1 MKKTTPQHLTS
12 FVKFIFTIALA
23 LTLSPTQAQTVMY
36 GDTIFWEN
44 FGTGTTRADISGRGT
59 VGGLYLYEGPVKY
72 VIALDSTIIE
82 TFVGA
87 NGYDWIQ
94 ETPRFREVPITSSS
108 AAYAAKPSAATPPY
122 FNGYWEITDW
132 GDWTFNT
139 RTTGTTTNTFAAR
152 DNVTDNYPCSWIKI
166 DGVWKFGYIYASYED
181 TGYTGIVP
189 EDGFYAL
196 INDGDNFT
204 GDDNYLQ
211 NHWLDHSG
219 WSDLSTSPFN
229 PASPGGATHSG
240 NGRYMFVNCS
250 QSSTVTGAVY
260 KRLVTELC
268 RDAMFEFSIW
278 VASIHGSKNNAQFR
292 IEIWSAD
299 PGEDPSL
306 GGLDADYVGLEVE
319 DANGA
324 TLLALGDKTNG
335 ILGQWL
341 QIKKHFTLVGQD
353 YCWVVVRNYGAGG
366 GNDIAIDDL
375 VFKPYAPFNLEIAL
389 STEVLSGAEMACNE
403 GLVSLVSN
411 FPHDSIM
418 PDYIN
423 IEEFGF
429 YFQGYDSINGTWEN
443 IGNAIP
449 IQTQSASEPLELTIP
464 LAEYNL
470 YSHYRVTVA
479 TTPAGFGGRCIT
491 FTYPPESK
499 VEIGDAPEFRLSGQ
513 DVCGTSGVDPGTF
526 YIVNTNQ
533 ADCDNNWQVK
543 VRING
548 GEIQTLSPT
557 QLDSNPCP

>member
-12 FVKFIFTIALA
+12 FVKFIFTIAFA

-82 TFVGA
+82 TFVDG
-87 NGYDWIQ
+87 NGYDWIL
-94 ETPRFREVPITSSS
+94 ENPRFREVPITTSS
-108 AAYAAKPSAATPPY
+108 AAYLAKPSAATPPY
-122 FNGYWEITDW
+122 FDGYWEITDW

-139 RTTGTTTNTFAAR
+139 RTTGTTTNNFVAR

-166 DGVWKFGYIYASYED
+166 DGVWKFGYIYATYED
-181 TGYTGIVP
+181 TAYTGIVP

-204 GDDNYLQ
+204 GGDNYLQ
-211 NHWLDHSG
+211 NHWSDHSG
-219 WSDLSTSPFN
+219 WSDLSTSPLT
-229 PASPGGATHSG
+229 PADSVAQSLHHTG

-250 QSSTVTGAVY
+250 QSGTVTGAVY

-278 VASIHGSKNNAQFR
+278 VASIHNSDNNSQFR

-299 PGEDPSL
+299 PGENPSL
-306 GGLDADYVGLEVE
+306 GSLDTTYVGQDVDE
-319 DANGA
+319 ANGA

-335 ILGQWL
+335 LLGQWL

-353 YCWVVVRNYGAGG
+353 YCWVVVRNYGTGS

-389 STEVLSGAEMACNE
+389 STEVLGGAEMACNE
-403 GLVSLVSN
+403 GLVSLIST

-418 PDYIN
+418 PDYID

-429 YFQGYDSINGTWEN
+429 YFQGYDSINSTWTN
-443 IGNAIP
+443 IGNSIP

-470 YSHYRVTVA
+470 YTKYRVTVA

-491 FTYPPESK
+491 FTYPPTNKEP
-499 VEIGDAPEFRLSGQ
+499 IGEAPEF
-513 DVCGTSGVDPGTF
+513 TISGVDVCDDGTGIEKGTF
-526 YIVNTNQ
+526 IITNNNQSATDNGWVVKLRMPDGTIVTKTP
-533 ADCDNNWQVK
+533 AS
-543 VRING
+543 I
-548 GEIQTLSPT
+548 P
-557 QLDSNPCP
+557 